1 MAFTLNGIGTRYC
14 GVRWLPDGTYVTTEW
29 VVIFFIPL
37 IPIRSLRVVSEEYT
51 FSALGAGFPFK
62 AQRIPLDIRMVLGL
76 YVRAA
81 ISILGLFAVFALL
94 EWLLG

>member
-1 MAFTLNGIGTRYC
+1 MVARRHICND
-14 GVRWLPDGTYVTTEW
+14 GVGSNIFHPTYPN
-29 VVIFFIPL
+29 PL
-37 IPIRSLRVVSEEYT
+37 VGVVSEEYT

-62 AQRIPLDIRMVLGL
+62 AQRIPLDIRMAVGV
-76 YVRAA
+76 YVRGV